1 MRIVAGSKRGLKL
14 NTIESDSTR
23 PTKDMVREALF
34 SIILEYIPN
43 STVLDLFAG
52 SGAIGI
58 EALSRGA
65 SKCYFSDNN
74 PECIKV
80 IKDNLT
86 KASFLN
92 QSETYKLDYLDMI
105 DKVRN
110 VSFDVIYI
118 DPPYNLGLGIK
129 AIERI
134 SSYDLLKKNG
144 ILVFETDTGELAP
157 DEIGVFTKIKSKKY
171 GRNFLSFYE
180 RKEKWFLSIMLLR
193 RE

>member
-23 PTKDMVREALF
+23 PTKDMVKEALY
-34 SIILEYIPN
+34 SIILEYIQDA
-43 STVLDLFAG
+43 TILDLFAG

-65 SKCYFSDNN
+65 KECYFCDIN
-74 PECIKV
+74 PECIEV
-80 IKDNLT
+80 IKENLI
-86 KASFLN
+86 KSGFID
-92 QSETYKLDYLDMI
+92 QSKIYKLDYLDML

-110 VSFDVIYI
+110 VSFDIIYI
-118 DPPYNLGLGIK
+118 DPPYNKGLGIK

-134 SSYDLLKKNG
+134 SSYDLLRKNG
-144 ILVFETDTGELAP
+144 VLVFETDTGESAP
-157 DEIGVFTKIKSKKY
+157 EVIGVFRKFKSKKY

-180 RKEKWFLSIMLLR
+180 FSAT
-193 RE
+193 

>member
-14 NTIESDSTR
+14 NTIEGDSTR
-23 PTKDMVREALF
+23 PTKDMVKEALF
-34 SIILEYIPN
+34 SIIYEYIDG

-65 SKCYFSDNN
+65 SNCYFCDIN
-74 PECIKV
+74 PKCIKV
-80 IKDNLT
+80 INDNLT
-86 KASFLN
+86 KSGFLN
-92 QSETYKLDYLDMI
+92 QSYVYNLDYLTML

-134 SSYDLLKKNG
+134 SSYDLLKRNG
-144 ILVFETDTGELAP
+144 ILVFETDTGESTP
-157 DEIGVFTKIKSKKY
+157 DVIGVFRKFKSKKY

-180 RKEKWFLSIMLLR
+180 HNE
-193 RE
+193 